1 MPDDGAGQVG
11 QPLPPTIDRGTAEIA
26 LAGLRARQKSLPA
39 RLFYDE
45 AGCQLF
51 EAITN
56 LAEYY
61 PTRTEMALL
70 AKIAPEIQALTPQGT
85 VLVEYGASDEN
96 KASLLLRAGNFSAY
110 VPIDVAASALA
121 RLAHRMHHRSQPI
134 VVIPIVADFLEP
146 ISLPTEIAGLPRLGF
161 FPGSTIGNL
170 DPGEIQKF
178 LLQAKMTLGTGAQF
192 VIGADLRKDPAILL
206 PAYDD
211 GAGVTAAFNLNLLV
225 RLNREAAADF
235 NLENFRHEA
244 RWNDAE
250 SRIEMHLISLCNHRV
265 NVADETI
272 RFLAGES
279 IHTEN
284 SYKFT
289 ESDLACLAA
298 AAGWRLAKSWVDPAR
313 LFSVL
318 LFDQTS
324 NADP

>member
-1 MPDDGAGQVG
+1 MPDDGARQIG
-11 QPLPPTIDRGTAEIA
+11 QPFPPTIDRDTAEAA
-26 LAGLRARQKSLPA
+26 LAGLRAPQKFLPA

-45 AGCQLF
+45 AGCRLF

-70 AKIAPEIQALTPQGT
+70 ATIAPEIQALTPQGAA
-85 VLVEYGASDEN
+85 LVEYGASDET
-96 KASLLLRAGNFSAY
+96 KASLLLRAGSFSAY
-110 VPIDVAASALA
+110 VPIDVAAPALS
-121 RLAHRMHHRSQPI
+121 RLAHRMRHSWQPM
-134 VVIPIVADFLEP
+134 VVVPMVADFLEP
-146 ISLPTEIAGLPRLGF
+146 ISLPTVIAGSPRLGF

-178 LLQAKMTLGTGAQF
+178 LLQAKATLGTDARF

-211 GAGVTAAFNLNLLV
+211 AAGVTAAFNLNLLV

-235 NLENFRHEA
+235 NPANFRHEA
-244 RWNDAE
+244 RWNDVE
-250 SRIEMHLISLCNHRV
+250 SRIEMHLVSRCNHRV
-265 NVADETI
+265 NVAGETI

-289 ESDLACLAA
+289 EPNLACLAA
-298 AAGWRLAKSWVDPAR
+298 SAGWRLAKSWTDPAR

-318 LFDQTS
+318 LLDQTF